1 MGSRTEWDLAGTAVV
16 AIECQNGTLGDD
28 VAIPALRDAAGDLV
42 DRIDEVLQ
50 AARAHGVRVVHAIY
64 EGALGAANLGTEPL
78 WRHIGP
84 ASANW
89 TPGSLP
95 TQVLPRLLDP
105 ADVVSPRHH
114 GLSPVQGTE
123 LLPLLKNFGIHTVVL
138 VGVSVNVA
146 VLVTAAAAAGEGF
159 HVVVARDAVRGV
171 PPEYGEMVLEN
182 SIRQVARIA
191 RSTDLASQWQAAAAN
206 AQVAAR

>member
-1 MGSRTEWDLAGTAVV
+1 MGSGIEWDLAGTAVV
-16 AIECQNGTLGDD
+16 AIECQNGTLGED

-42 DRIDEVLQ
+42 DRIHAVLL
-50 AARAHGVRVVHAIY
+50 AARAHGVRVVHAVY
-64 EGALGAANLGTEPL
+64 EGALGAGDLGTEPL

-84 ASANW
+84 ASAEW
-89 TPGSLP
+89 RPGSVP

-105 ADVVSPRHH
+105 TDIVSPRHH

-123 LLPLLKNFGIHTVVL
+123 LLPLLKNFGVHTVVL

-146 VLVTAAAAAGEGF
+146 VLVTAATAAGEGF
-159 HVVVARDAVRGV
+159 RVVVARDAVRGV

-182 SIRQVARIA
+182 SVRQVARLVL
-191 RSTDLASQWQAAAAN
+191 STDLESQWSAAAAT
-206 AQVAAR
+206 ASVTAG